1 MGNYTEPKVKLSRA
15 LGVPVAETPKHVSP
29 KKTNRP
35 GAHGYRR
42 QKPTLYGVQLKEKQ
56 KIAYYYNIK
65 NNQLRRY
72 MKLAE
77 SSKDAS
83 DKVFQTL
90 LETRLDN
97 VVRRLRWART
107 IWQAR
112 QMVSHAHFKL
122 NGRRVD
128 IPSVRVKPGDVIEV
142 KERSKKFVQQAAEEA
157 GSLGLSVPEWIASDT
172 SNMKASIT
180 RLPEFDEV
188 RLPFDVDFSKI
199 IEFYTL

>member
-1 MGNYTEPKVKLSRA
+1 MGNYTGPKVKLSRA

-56 KIAYYYNIK
+56 KIAYYYNVK

-112 QMVSHAHFKL
+112 QMVSHAHFRL

-172 SNMKASIT
+172 GNMKASIT